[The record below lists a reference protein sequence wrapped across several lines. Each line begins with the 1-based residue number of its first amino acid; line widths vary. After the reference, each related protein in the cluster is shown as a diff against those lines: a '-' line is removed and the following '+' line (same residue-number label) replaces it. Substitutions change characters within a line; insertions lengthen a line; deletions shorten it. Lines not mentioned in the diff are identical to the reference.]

1 MAADEEDVEVHGGR
15 WEAIDPGRGAQQAR
29 GYPEDRAILSRGV
42 PEGAEVSAVEESFV
56 SGDVGLSFPE
66 AAKAGEGGQLSHE
79 GQLGRRGGRGGEESA
94 SRLRPSDNHRGQVRP
109 CQS

>member
-66 AAKAGEGGQLSHE
+66 AA
-79 GQLGRRGGRGGEESA
+79 
-94 SRLRPSDNHRGQVRP
+94 
-109 CQS
+109 